1 MTADDRRKERG
12 MEWGDRD
19 SAPRH
24 GIKEE
29 EEHSRLGFFL
39 ADPHCES
46 MQFMVEGRDFIT
58 L

>member
-1 MTADDRRKERG
+1 MGGSGQRPETWNKRR
-12 MEWGDRD
+12 
-19 SAPRH
+19 AA
-24 GIKEE
+24 
-29 EEHSRLGFFL
+29 FAFVCFL

>member
-1 MTADDRRKERG
+1 

>member
-1 MTADDRRKERG
+1 

-24 GIKEE
+24 GIK
-29 EEHSRLGFFL
+29 RGAAFAFGIFL
-39 ADPHCES
+39 ASPHCES